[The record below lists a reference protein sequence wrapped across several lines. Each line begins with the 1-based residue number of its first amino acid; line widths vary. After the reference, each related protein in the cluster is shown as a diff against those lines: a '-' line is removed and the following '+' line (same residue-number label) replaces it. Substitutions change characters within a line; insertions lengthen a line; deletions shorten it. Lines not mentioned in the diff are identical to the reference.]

1 MLLRAELNISVLDPL
16 EQDRALSLIPNCQ
29 VWALKNIPGLPF
41 EVVTHFRTA
50 GYQLGAFAYQDA
62 DGDRQIVFNDAHPP
76 AHVRV
81 HLMEELFHFRLGH
94 APDVV
99 RLYPIDGQYRT
110 HNNAKEDEAYGC
122 GIAAL
127 VPTVGLEALL
137 VRGYDLRRIAE
148 HYVVPLH
155 VVDLR
160 VAANKLGH
168 LVTPTASQLSLLPS
182 SQRTSEQADD

>member
-1 MLLRAELNISVLDPL
+1 MRLRAELNVSVLDPL
-16 EQDRALSLIPNCQ
+16 EQDRALNLIPNCQ
-29 VWALKNIPGLPF
+29 VWALKNIPGLAF
-41 EVVTHFRTA
+41 EVVNHFRTA
-50 GYQLGAFAYQDA
+50 GFQLGAFAYRDA

-99 RLYPIDGQYRT
+99 RLYPIDGRHRT
-110 HNNAKEDEAYGC
+110 HNDAKEDEAYGC

-127 VPTVGLEALL
+127 VPSLGLEALL
-137 VRGYDLRRIAE
+137 VRGYDPRRIAE

-160 VAANKLGH
+160 LAATKLGH
-168 LVTPTASQLSLLPS
+168 LVSRTAHQLPLLMS
-182 SQRTSEQADD
+182 SNRSSDADD